1 MKFRQKYV
9 REAYRLLRKSIV
21 TVEHDDVEFDE
32 EDEEEDEMNDNSNNS
47 FNDEDANAVNQMLES
62 VIPGSMQQ
70 LGQQQQGD
78 GLNPNAP
85 DPNSTAISTTTSTT
99 TTSTTT
105 TNATSTAIVEGS
117 TAIEQD
123 GDTNDKPKKKRKRKK
138 SKLRLKN
145 TQQMANMIAMHLRSL
160 ENGSRPGLTQEE
172 IVKYYLDQLGIEDD
186 EEEIKRERKL
196 CIRVIKRLLDKD
208 NVLIRVAQDNQMDI
222 DGSGDSSSSALIMV
236 HPNYVL
242 N

>member
-1 MKFRQKYV
+1 MSQ
-9 REAYRLLRKSIV
+9 ESRKPRIFITGHTRGIGKAV
-21 TVEHDDVEFDE
+21 FDWYKAKNYFCYGVAKSE
-32 EDEEEDEMNDNSNNS
+32 
-47 FNDEDANAVNQMLES
+47 
-62 VIPGSMQQ
+62 
-70 LGQQQQGD
+70 
-78 GLNPNAP
+78 GL
-85 DPNSTAISTTTSTT
+85 DIDSDCD
-99 TTSTTT
+99 
-105 TNATSTAIVEGS
+105 AIVE
-117 TAIEQD
+117 
-123 GDTNDKPKKKRKRKK
+123 
-138 SKLRLKN
+138 
-145 TQQMANMIAMHLRSL
+145 QMANMIAMHLRSL

>member
-1 MKFRQKYV
+1 
-9 REAYRLLRKSIV
+9 
-21 TVEHDDVEFDE
+21 
-32 EDEEEDEMNDNSNNS
+32 
-47 FNDEDANAVNQMLES
+47 
-62 VIPGSMQQ
+62 
-70 LGQQQQGD
+70 
-78 GLNPNAP
+78 
-85 DPNSTAISTTTSTT
+85 
-99 TTSTTT
+99 
-105 TNATSTAIVEGS
+105 
-117 TAIEQD
+117 
-123 GDTNDKPKKKRKRKK
+123 
-138 SKLRLKN
+138 
-145 TQQMANMIAMHLRSL
+145 MANMIAMHLRSL